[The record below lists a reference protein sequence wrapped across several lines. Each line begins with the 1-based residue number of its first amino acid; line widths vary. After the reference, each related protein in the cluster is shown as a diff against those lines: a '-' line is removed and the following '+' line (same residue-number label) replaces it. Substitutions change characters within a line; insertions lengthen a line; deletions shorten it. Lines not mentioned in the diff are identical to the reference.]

1 MLSLIVS
8 LTHSLTHTAAS
19 TLCSILS
26 LVPRSFSFILCL
38 TMENQLSCLSVMEIA
53 LQKFLP
59 CRLCISF
66 SL

>member
-8 LTHSLTHTAAS
+8 LTHTAAS
-19 TLCSILS
+19 TLYIILS
-26 LVPRSFSFILCL
+26 PVPRSFSFILCL